1 MSTTQ
6 SIAASIRD
14 AYQYLHTLMS
24 SSTGDNILQVFNIA
38 SDFEIVQRR
47 PSVMGDDQG
56 YDENDQLPPLSARS
70 QHVVVIKRRMKQLDA
85 LYTQGPH
92 NPFYIDLI
100 KSQQQQSLQGQ
111 QQQLQQKFG
120 NIHNNSSGRSDD
132 IYTNTRVKMIA
143 DDNNLTAYSGSNQLN
158 STAILPPQPQ
168 RMNSIKFGPRFGKD
182 DRRSAPPFAF
192 RPSDS
197 LDAQIFT
204 QFNLMDQDQT
214 LQSQAQ
220 QLI

>member
-14 AYQYLHTLMS
+14 AYQYLQTLMS
-24 SSTGDNILQVFNIA
+24 SSTGDNILQVFSIA

-47 PSVMGDDQG
+47 PSVLGDDQG

-111 QQQLQQKFG
+111 QQQQQKFG
-120 NIHNNSSGRSDD
+120 SIHNNSSGRSDD
-132 IYTNTRVKMIA
+132 MLTNTRVKMIA
-143 DDNNLTAYSGSNQLN
+143 DDNNLTVYSGSNQMN
-158 STAILPPQPQ
+158 SAAILPPQPQ
-168 RMNSIKFGPRFGKD
+168 RMNSIKFGSRYGKD

-192 RPSDS
+192 RPFDS